1 MSKLINNN
9 LKTEEYKLLNKECP
23 LSEYPNM
30 QFKRES
36 YLSLNGEWDYLIS
49 KNDVLSR
56 NFDGKILVPYCLES
70 QNSNVSRSLKNGEYL
85 IYHKIFKLNK
95 DFIKDITYI
104 NLMGVDQEFDLYINN
119 DKYGHYIPLGLPTKI
134 DISKSIK
141 EDNEIYIVV
150 KDDLK
155 LTIPYGKQVR
165 KQHGMW
171 YTSVSGIYY
180 PIYLE
185 SVAKGYIKN
194 IKIDTT
200 LDSVT
205 FDVESDDLNIDV
217 IIKYQNKIVYND
229 KLVNKQAIKLNE
241 IHLWDVDNPNLYDVE
256 LINSNDK
263 IETYFALRK
272 VEMINGFIYLN
283 NKKIFLNGVLDQGYY
298 PEGIYTVSD
307 YSSYSKDIE
316 TLKRLG
322 INCIR
327 KHIKIE
333 ADYFYYLCDKLG
345 MLVLQDF
352 VNNGKYSFLR
362 DTALPTVLY
371 DIRLKDKNR
380 HKNKE
385 QRANFIKHGEGVL
398 KYLHNHPCVIG
409 YTIFNEAWGQF
420 EADKMYEHFK
430 SLEPNYL
437 FDATSGWFKQTKSD
451 FESHH
456 IYFKD
461 INLRIK
467 NIDKHVFIS
476 EFGGYSY
483 KIDEHSFNLSKT
495 YGYSLL
501 KTKEEYERDLIDLY
515 KNQIL
520 KNKDRL
526 VGCIFTQT
534 SDVEDETNGF
544 MTYDRKVL
552 KVDSLDFIKL
562 MKEINE

>member
-36 YLSLNGEWDYLIS
+36 YLSLNGEWNYLIS

-467 NIDKHVFIS
+467 NIDKPVFIS

-495 YGYSLL
+495 YGYRLL
-501 KTKEEYERDLIDLY
+501 KTKEEYERDLIGLY

>member
-1 MSKLINNN
+1 M
-9 LKTEEYKLLNKECP
+9 
-23 LSEYPNM
+23 
-30 QFKRES
+30 
-36 YLSLNGEWDYLIS
+36 
-49 KNDVLSR
+49 
-56 NFDGKILVPYCLES
+56 
-70 QNSNVSRSLKNGEYL
+70 
-85 IYHKIFKLNK
+85 
-95 DFIKDITYI
+95 
-104 NLMGVDQEFDLYINN
+104 
-119 DKYGHYIPLGLPTKI
+119 
-134 DISKSIK
+134 
-141 EDNEIYIVV
+141 
-150 KDDLK
+150 
-155 LTIPYGKQVR
+155 
-165 KQHGMW
+165 
-171 YTSVSGIYY
+171 
-180 PIYLE
+180 
-185 SVAKGYIKN
+185 
-194 IKIDTT
+194 
-200 LDSVT
+200 
-205 FDVESDDLNIDV
+205 
-217 IIKYQNKIVYND
+217 
-229 KLVNKQAIKLNE
+229 
-241 IHLWDVDNPNLYDVE
+241 
-256 LINSNDK
+256 
-263 IETYFALRK
+263 
-272 VEMINGFIYLN
+272 
-283 NKKIFLNGVLDQGYY
+283 DQGYY

-467 NIDKHVFIS
+467 NIDKPVFIS

-495 YGYSLL
+495 YGYRLL
-501 KTKEEYERDLIDLY
+501 KTKEEYERDLIGLY

-562 MKEINE
+562 MKEISE

>member
-9 LKTEEYKLLNKECP
+9 LKTEEYRLLNKECP

-70 QNSNVSRSLKNGEYL
+70 QNSNVSRSLKKGEYL
-85 IYHKIFKLNK
+85 IYHKTFKLNK
-95 DFIKDITYI
+95 DFLKDITYI

-155 LTIPYGKQVR
+155 FTIPYGKQVR

-185 SVAKGYIKN
+185 SVTKGYIKN

-307 YSSYSKDIE
+307 YSSYLKDIE

-409 YTIFNEAWGQF
+409 YTVFNEAWGQF

-467 NIDKHVFIS
+467 NIDKPIFIS

-495 YGYSLL
+495 YGYRLL

-562 MKEINE
+562 MKEISE

>member
-1 MSKLINNN
+1 MAKIINYD
-9 LKTEEYKLLNKECP
+9 LKTPEYDLLNHTCP
-23 LSEYPNM
+23 LSEYPRL
-30 QFKRES
+30 QFKRLS

-49 KNDVLSR
+49 KNSDL
-56 NFDGKILVPYCLES
+56 NQEFEGKILVPYCLES
-70 QNSNVSRSLKNGEYL
+70 KNSMVSKCLKKGEL
-85 IYHKIFKLNK
+85 IIYHRTFSAHK
-95 DFIKDITYI
+95 DFIKDYTFI
-104 NLMGVDQEFDLYINN
+104 NLMGIDQEFDLYLNG

-150 KDDLK
+150 KDDLD

-185 SVAKGYIKN
+185 SVEKGYIKN

-205 FDVESDDLNIDV
+205 FDVESENMNLDV
-217 IIKYQNKIVYND
+217 LIKYQDEIIYEG
-229 KLVNKQAIKLNE
+229 KLINKQEIKLSK
-241 IHLWDVDNPNLYDVE
+241 IYLWDVDNPNLYDVE
-256 LINSNDK
+256 IKNANDS
-263 IETYFALRK
+263 ITTYFALRK
-272 VEMINGFIYLN
+272 IEMIDGFIYLN

-307 YSSYSKDIE
+307 YSSYLKDIQ
-316 TLKRLG
+316 TLKKLG

-333 ADYFYYLCDKLG
+333 MDYFYYLCDKYG

-352 VNNGKYSFLR
+352 VNNGKYSFIR
-362 DTALPTVLY
+362 DTALPTVIYGIKLN
-371 DIRLKDKNR
+371 DKKR
-380 HKNKE
+380 HKNKV
-385 QRANFIKHGEGVL
+385 QRQNFIKHGEGVL
-398 KYLHNHPCVIG
+398 NYLYNHPCIVG

-420 EADKMYEHFK
+420 DADAIYEHFK
-430 SLEPNYL
+430 NLAPNTL
-437 FDATSGWFKQTKSD
+437 FDATSGWFKQSKSD

-461 INLRIK
+461 INKRIK
-467 NIDKHVFIS
+467 NIDKPVFVS

-483 KIDEHSFNLSKT
+483 KIKEHSFNLSKT
-495 YGYSLL
+495 YGYRLL
-501 KTKEEYERDLIDLY
+501 NSKEEYERDLIELY
-515 KNQIL
+515 RNQIL

-552 KVDSLDFIKL
+552 KVDSLEFMNL
-562 MKEINE
+562 MKKING